1 MDEVRLN
8 ILKAQLNTLSQV
20 NPIKAMEI
28 QKSIQDELSKSRS
41 GVYKDDA
48 ENRKLGRVG
57 QRYGEEKKD
66 DKQNDTTLRDLETKL
81 NYAKDFTPHKV
92 DYYEQLIK
100 EHKEKSNPKESTD
113 KEMSNWERAKAG
125 LPILDEE
132 YQKKKKEMLDE
143 LTKQGF
149 FNKNK
154 FNKDGRGGGDSPDG
168 KFVNKEK

>member
-28 QKSIQDELSKSRS
+28 QKSIQDELSKSRA
-41 GVYKDDA
+41 GTYGDTP

-57 QRYGEEKKD
+57 QRYGESKND

-81 NYAKDFTPHKV
+81 NYAKDFSPHKV
-92 DYYEQLIK
+92 GYYEQLIK

-125 LPILDEE
+125 LPILDKD
-132 YQKKKKEMLDE
+132 YQEKKKAVLDKLKKE
-143 LTKQGF
+143 GF
-149 FNKNK
+149 HDKNK